1 MSEYTLELNEVVDI
15 LTEQGKSLFD
25 FDYALP
31 DFMSKE
37 DLQEHFIEHY
47 FFREIGLETIP
58 RFLQRLKVQW
68 LEKVNE
74 YDIKFKLVK
83 NKLNVENAINTYED
97 NLEDSNTFNATPM
110 SAMQEGRNY
119 KTSVT
124 EVKGKHNGYAIA
136 NSNVFKTIN
145 NVIVDHTEVI
155 NSFISEFDNLFMGVL

>member
-15 LTEQGKSLFD
+15 LTEQGKTLFD
-25 FDYALP
+25 FDYTLP

-37 DLQEHFIEHY
+37 ELQEHFIEHY

-58 RFLQRLKVQW
+58 RFQQRLKVKW
-68 LEKVNE
+68 LEKIKE
-74 YDIKFKLVK
+74 YDIKFKLV
-83 NKLNVENAINTYED
+83 NDKLTSENALNTYED

-124 EVKGKHNGYAIA
+124 ELKGKHTGYNTKGNIFRNI
-136 NSNVFKTIN
+136 NSI
-145 NVIVDHTEVI
+145 IGEHTEVVD
-155 NSFISEFDNLFMGVL
+155 SFINEFNNLFMGVL